1 MTPFRSIYLL
11 GDAYHRLE
19 TASVLNYILMPLH
32 IFTAF
37 DAYVFALIP
46 AAMSLAYL
54 TERDKIP
61 KIKNHL
67 RLI

>member
-1 MTPFRSIYLL
+1 MNIGNLL
-11 GDAYHRLE
+11 LFISLLS
-19 TASVLNYILMPLH
+19 TCS
-32 IFTAF
+32 
-37 DAYVFALIP
+37 